1 MFGGHRITFLCVD
14 DRRMDSSSGLST
26 RSTGGG
32 AQANEGAVE
41 VGGARRRVPHVEM
54 KLMESVEGS
63 EVGLNNDITAL
74 MLHQQIDRRKAAVY
88 LILIS
93 LLIFTTAF
101 LLGYVAFRGTCGLC
115 RDEVDLLPLSD
126 EAGADTSPKEG
137 VMYMAELREMLKKYL
152 KEERIES
159 TLRRV
164 SRTSHPSGSS
174 EGNAIAQEILQN
186 LQNLRMDHTWT
197 DSHYAT
203 LQFPSRTQRN
213 TLWLVDS
220 EGAELEEIRLDGEGY
235 CAYSATGNVTGGVVY
250 VNYARHE
257 DFKQLRAMGVALNG
271 SIAIARVGGG
281 VSFAE
286 KVWHAQ
292 EAGHVGV
299 LIYPDPADVPQ
310 DPRRLGLHSNAVIS
324 DHVHLGSGDP
334 FTPGFPSFNHTQ
346 FPSTQSSG
354 LPIIPAQ
361 PISANVASTLLS
373 QLSGVKC
380 PRGWQGRL
388 PYVQC
393 VLGPGEGRV
402 KMGVFNSMKPVLL
415 NNIFASIEG
424 KIEPDHYIIIGAQ
437 RDSWG
442 PGAVKSG
449 VGTAILM
456 ELARTFSNMV
466 ENGFSPKRSLL
477 FVSWDGGDFGNV
489 GATEWLEGY
498 LTMLHLK
505 AVAYFS
511 LDQAILGD
519 DNLSVYTSPL
529 LADLV
534 EGAIKQ
540 VEHPKHTG
548 QSILSLVQRQ
558 GGWRN
563 IVKPL
568 YLNSGAY
575 SFTTFGGVPAME
587 LHFVEDARTYPFV
600 NTQLDSVGRLQEL
613 LQGRLGSVGRAVGEL
628 VGLMVLKLS
637 HDHILPLDVTCY
649 SSTALQLSSKLSLDA
664 GHLQS
669 RGLSLQWVFSAR
681 GDYSRAAK
689 KLQETIKNSDVQ
701 DERLARLYN
710 TRIMRVEY
718 YFLSQYVSVVETP
731 FRHVL
736 HGRGDHTLSALA
748 EHLSLLRSDPHLFNE
763 ARFRRQLALFTWT
776 LQGAANALSGD
787 VWNIDNPL

>member
-1 MFGGHRITFLCVD
+1 MDSVMGLMTQTPVGEAQTNEGVD
-14 DRRMDSSSGLST
+14 D
-26 RSTGGG
+26 GGG
-32 AQANEGAVE
+32 V
-41 VGGARRRVPHVEM
+41 RHRVSHVEM
-54 KLMESVEGS
+54 KLVQLESEDGS
-63 EVGLNNDITAL
+63 QAPLNSDVTAL
-74 MLHQQIDRRKAAVY
+74 RIHQQMDRRKAVFY
-88 LILIS
+88 LILIG
-93 LLIFTTAF
+93 LFIFSTAF
-101 LLGYVAFRGTCGLC
+101 LLGYVTFRRMC
-115 RDEVDLLPLSD
+115 RICREEGDLIPLSD
-126 EAGADTSPKEG
+126 TTGSDHVPEET
-137 VMYMAELREMLKKYL
+137 VMYMSELREMLKKYL
-152 KEERIES
+152 IEDKIEN

-164 SRTSHPSGSS
+164 SRTSHPPGSS
-174 EGNAIAQEILQN
+174 EGNAIAREILQN
-186 LQNLRMDHTWT
+186 LQKLRMDHTWT

-203 LQFPSRTQRN
+203 LQFPSRTQKN

-220 EGAELEEIRLDGEGY
+220 EEEELEEISLDNDGY
-235 CAYSATGNVTGGVVY
+235 CAYSATGTATGGVVY
-250 VNYARHE
+250 VNYARRE
-257 DFKQLRAMGVALNG
+257 DFDQLQALGISVNG

-286 KVWHAQ
+286 KVWYAQ
-292 EAGHVGV
+292 QAGHVGV

-324 DHVHLGSGDP
+324 EHVHLGSGDP

-354 LPIIPAQ
+354 LPIILAQ
-361 PISANVASTLLS
+361 PISANVASKLLS
-373 QLSGVKC
+373 QLSGVDC

-393 VLGPGEGRV
+393 VLGPGFTGPGGHRV
-402 KMGVFNSMKPVLL
+402 KMGVFNTMKPVLL

-424 KIEPDHYIIIGAQ
+424 KLEPDHYIIIGAQ

-456 ELARTFSNMV
+456 ELARTFSTMV
-466 ENGFSPKRSLL
+466 ENGFSPRRSLL
-477 FVSWDGGDFGNV
+477 FVSWDGGEFGNV

-529 LADLV
+529 LANLI

-575 SFTTFGGVPAME
+575 SFTAFGGVPAMQ
-587 LHFVEDARTYPFV
+587 LHFTEDARVYPFV
-600 NTQLDSVGRLQEL
+600 NTRLDSVGRLQEL
-613 LQGRLGSVGRAVGEL
+613 LQGRLCAVGRAVAEL
-628 VGLMVLKLS
+628 IGLMALKLS

-649 SSTALQLSSKLSLDA
+649 SSAAQQLSSRLSI
-664 GHLQS
+664 HTTQLQS
-669 RGLSLQWVFSAR
+669 RGLSPQWIFSAR

-689 KLQETIKNSDVQ
+689 SLLDAIKNSDVQ

-718 YFLSQYVSVVETP
+718 YFLSQYMSVVETP
-731 FRHVL
+731 FRHVF
-736 HGRGDHTLSALA
+736 HGRGDHTLSALD
-748 EHLSLLRSDPHLFNE
+748 EHLSLLRSEPHLFDE
-763 ARFRRQLALFTWT
+763 VRFKRQLALFTWT